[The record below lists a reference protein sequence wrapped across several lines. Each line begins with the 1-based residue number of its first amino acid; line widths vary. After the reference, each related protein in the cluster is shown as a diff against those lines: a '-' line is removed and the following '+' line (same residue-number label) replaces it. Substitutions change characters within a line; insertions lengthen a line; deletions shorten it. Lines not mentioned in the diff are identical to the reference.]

1 MLPWS
6 ILVVSRAVDL
16 ILVLLVEELHAD
28 NSEDEENDD
37 KNEDEITQR
46 SHSIDNNFH
55 QHVKRW
61 PRLCQLHYS
70 HETEC
75 SEC

>member
-28 NSEDEENDD
+28 NGKDEENDE
-37 KNEDEITQR
+37 KEDNSGEEIKEEKKDHMFCTQVTR
-46 SHSIDNNFH
+46 ELRRI
-55 QHVKRW
+55 
-61 PRLCQLHYS
+61 
-70 HETEC
+70 
-75 SEC
+75 